1 MSYRRRAPAF
11 RPSLSRRA
19 ELGLGGEKEEEEEA
33 FFICEVRRGA
43 AYIAALLLKGG
54 REKVTCVK

>member
-43 AYIAALLLKGG
+43 ACGCPAVKGWKG
-54 REKVTCVK
+54 KSDLR